1 MEEVPSK
8 NQRTFLNDNGQ
19 NTKKHRQKADGS
31 RFHKTGNNLNLKAK
45 KLEFGDNRTPP
56 LGVFRSSIANHKTE
70 WAKAFVET
78 ARMAIKGKCQTQE
91 SLEQLGKQVVFDL
104 ENECLNLA
112 NRTKKLN
119 PELAKEL
126 SEVADALSYQTR
138 TKS

>member
-1 MEEVPSK
+1 MTTDK
-8 NQRTFLNDNGQ
+8 TLNSIV
-19 NTKKHRQKADGS
+19 KKLADLGS
-31 RFHKTGNNLNLKAK
+31 IKLEIGIRKTNNNLNLKAQ

-91 SLEQLGKQVVFDL
+91 SLEQLGKQVVSDL
-104 ENECLNLA
+104 ENNCLNLA

>member
-1 MEEVPSK
+1 MTTDKTLKSVV
-8 NQRTFLNDNGQ
+8 
-19 NTKKHRQKADGS
+19 KKLADLGS
-31 RFHKTGNNLNLKAK
+31 IKLEIGIRKTSNNLNLKAQ
-45 KLEFGDNRTPP
+45 KLEFGDNRTHP

-78 ARMAIKGKCQTQE
+78 AGMAIKGKCQTQE
-91 SLEQLGKQVVFDL
+91 SLEQLGKQVVSDL
-104 ENECLNLA
+104 ENDCLNLA

>member
-1 MEEVPSK
+1 MTTDKTLKSIV
-8 NQRTFLNDNGQ
+8 
-19 NTKKHRQKADGS
+19 KKLADLGS
-31 RFHKTGNNLNLKAK
+31 IKLEIGIRKTGNNLNLKAK

-104 ENECLNLA
+104 ENDCLNLA

-126 SEVADALSYQTR
+126 SEVADTLSYQTI